1 MFQFKCFRH
10 PGLLLPK
17 GNSID
22 VMINAIICVILMGY
36 KEYRIDH
43 VVLKKHLPELTAYSM
58 YTTGIFYVYIL
69 FSIPEN
75 VPK

>member
-1 MFQFKCFRH
+1 MYNIYIYIHVFSYIYK
-10 PGLLLPK
+10 
-17 GNSID
+17 I
-22 VMINAIICVILMGY
+22 MMGY
-36 KEYRIDH
+36 IEYRIDH

-69 FSIPEN
+69 LSIPEN